1 MNSYISSNLCLPL
14 IYTDSVIAN
23 QAYRSTKNFAVLDPA
38 TDELVTHVSSVDNQG
53 IQLAL
58 ESAQLAF
65 EQLKAMPTQTRS
77 ELLMRWYQ
85 LVIDNT
91 DALAEIMTH
100 EQGKPLAEAR
110 GEVAYGAEFIRWFAE
125 EAKRSYGQMIPSN
138 NQHQRLS
145 TIKQPVGVVLGV
157 TPWNFPIAMITRKV
171 APAIAAGC
179 SFILKPS
186 ELTPLSALALAHLA
200 IEAGFPSGALNVLLT
215 QDAPYVVE
223 QLLSDSRVKKVTFT
237 GSTQVGKV
245 LLQHAAASVK
255 RTSMELGGNA
265 PFIVFDSAAIS
276 KAISGLMASKFRNA
290 GQTCVATNRVLVAE
304 SIYSTFVAQLL
315 AEVVQ
320 LKVGSG
326 FDPANHVGPLITL
339 SAKQRLI
346 ATVDQAIAQGGL
358 FLFGEA
364 EFEQAKQQADNFFPV
379 VVLGNITPK
388 MAIYHQE
395 LFGPV
400 VLLSTFESEAQAL
413 AMANET
419 DYGLAAYFYTENI
432 NQMQRVSEGL
442 DFGMVGINEGL
453 ISNPIAPFGGVKH
466 SGIGREGGQMG
477 LDEYLQVKYLC
488 LNIN

>member
-1 MNSYISSNLCLPL
+1 MSFPL
-14 IYTDSVIAN
+14 NQHLKYTDSIIAN
-23 QAYRSTKNFAVLDPA
+23 QTYRSAKIFAVIDPA

-53 IQLAL
+53 ILLAL
-58 ESAQLAF
+58 ESAQSAF
-65 EQLKAMPTQTRS
+65 EQLKVMPTQARS

-85 LVIDNT
+85 LVVDNT
-91 DALAEIMTH
+91 DALAEIMTL

-125 EAKRSYGQMIPSN
+125 EAKRSYGQVIPSN

-145 TIKQPVGVVLGV
+145 TIKQPVGVVLGI

-186 ELTPLSALALAHLA
+186 ELTPLSALSLAHLA
-200 IEAGFPSGALNVLLT
+200 IEAGFPSGALNVVLT
-215 QDAPYVVE
+215 QDAPSVVE
-223 QLLSDSRVKKVTFT
+223 QLLNDRRVKKVTFT

-245 LLQHAAASVK
+245 LLQQAAASVK
-255 RTSMELGGNA
+255 RVSMELGGNA
-265 PFIVFDSAAIS
+265 PFIVFESAAIS

-290 GQTCVATNRVLVAE
+290 GQTCVATNRVLVAK
-304 SIYSTFVAQLL
+304 SIYTEFLKQLL
-315 AEVVQ
+315 SEVAK
-320 LKVGSG
+320 LRVGSG
-326 FDPANHVGPLITL
+326 FEPSNHIGPLI
-339 SAKQRLI
+339 SKAAKQRLI
-346 ATVDQAIAQGGL
+346 STVEQALNEGAC
-358 FLFGEA
+358 FVFGQA
-364 EFEQAKQQADNFFPV
+364 EFEQAKQRADNFFPV
-379 VVLGNITPK
+379 VVLGNITPN

-400 VLLSTFESEAQAL
+400 VLLSTFESEDHAL

-477 LDEYLQVKYLC
+477 LDEYLQVKYQC